1 MTIWRQDDQEALNRA
16 FVTASLVAGWKPEDF
31 KSCLNE
37 QRSAE
42 LSEFLA
48 VETDQLNQQQRIVIL
63 SEHFAE
69 ETLATSKWL
78 GGNHGV
84 DICCLHLAMYRDCAV
99 GDRYLTCT
107 ELPPDEGVPEAAPAV
122 AAVVEFTQPVVVAAS
137 IDASREPDGVEA
149 ASPAGSAS
157 TGPASARAAAPA
169 PDEVDAGLSVA
180 ITEASEVSLVP
191 QDVDATAPLSTA
203 AASEV
208 VFSEMVEELIAEPA
222 SSDEPELASDLI
234 YPELFEDVASPDQPA
249 PRLKQASA
257 PAPPSPAPPVED
269 PELPVEVDHGERRFK
284 FFPRPWMA
292 LSAAVAIIVLAAALT
307 IDGLLP
313 PESDSEN
320 QAAASMLLTG
330 TVTDGATGQPIL
342 GASVYYASQRSST
355 DETGRFQFSRQPEAA
370 AVLVRAAGYRQTE
383 LSLDG
388 SLEARLEPFE
398 VRAVYLSQDAM
409 EAPDRLERVQKLLRE
424 SRLNSVIVAVKSPRG
439 HLSLE
444 TDHPLAR
451 GSGVARLR
459 LPNRSL
465 AGDVKRW
472 REEGLYTI
480 AYIALFRDN
489 SVASARPKLALRS
502 LTTRQI
508 VRDATGMAWT
518 DPEAEDV
525 RAYNIA
531 VAKAAAEAG
540 FDEIQFDFVRYPS
553 TPESTEGATSE
564 VLQQRLETIVSFLRE
579 AAAALAPH
587 NVYVSASVL
596 GSVCTMRRAGSV
608 GQRLEEF
615 ASAVDYVAPML
626 YPSSFAPSSSRP
638 EPLAESFEIVSENL
652 AQATTRLDG
661 HGKKLRPWLQNF
673 PPQTSPRAPLAPEF
687 IGAQIKGVATT
698 GASGWM
704 LWDGTSRYPGTLEA
718 LDAVSK
724 AATPDPT
731 P

>member
-1 MTIWRQDDQEALNRA
+1 MLRIMEGGERLVSLRNRVPIAIPELLELVTHSATEFLGEIDPKLFLIEAGLRASTATSVQSDLLAVDATGKAVVVTIWRQDDQEALNRA

-122 AAVVEFTQPVVVAAS
+122 AAVVEFTQPVVAAAS

-257 PAPPSPAPPVED
+257 PAPPSPAPP
-269 PELPVEVDHGERRFK
+269 GRR
-284 FFPRPWMA
+284 PG
-292 LSAAVAIIVLAAALT
+292 AA
-307 IDGLLP
+307 
-313 PESDSEN
+313 
-320 QAAASMLLTG
+320 
-330 TVTDGATGQPIL
+330 
-342 GASVYYASQRSST
+342 R
-355 DETGRFQFSRQPEAA
+355 
-370 AVLVRAAGYRQTE
+370 
-383 LSLDG
+383 
-388 SLEARLEPFE
+388 
-398 VRAVYLSQDAM
+398 
-409 EAPDRLERVQKLLRE
+409 
-424 SRLNSVIVAVKSPRG
+424 
-439 HLSLE
+439 
-444 TDHPLAR
+444 
-451 GSGVARLR
+451 
-459 LPNRSL
+459 
-465 AGDVKRW
+465 
-472 REEGLYTI
+472 
-480 AYIALFRDN
+480 
-489 SVASARPKLALRS
+489 
-502 LTTRQI
+502 
-508 VRDATGMAWT
+508 
-518 DPEAEDV
+518 
-525 RAYNIA
+525 
-531 VAKAAAEAG
+531 
-540 FDEIQFDFVRYPS
+540 
-553 TPESTEGATSE
+553 
-564 VLQQRLETIVSFLRE
+564 
-579 AAAALAPH
+579 
-587 NVYVSASVL
+587 
-596 GSVCTMRRAGSV
+596 
-608 GQRLEEF
+608 
-615 ASAVDYVAPML
+615 
-626 YPSSFAPSSSRP
+626 
-638 EPLAESFEIVSENL
+638 
-652 AQATTRLDG
+652 
-661 HGKKLRPWLQNF
+661 
-673 PPQTSPRAPLAPEF
+673 
-687 IGAQIKGVATT
+687 
-698 GASGWM
+698 
-704 LWDGTSRYPGTLEA
+704 
-718 LDAVSK
+718 
-724 AATPDPT
+724 
-731 P
+731 